1 MKRTLTGDS
10 SMCLR
15 SPRPRVSLGV
25 ARPPLRARTVARVQA
40 RITQGR
46 ATTGRPLRGGYRM
59 SALPV
64 FVGVDVA
71 KTELVTGLRP
81 TGEAWTVSNDEAGI
95 QELLQRLRPHVPV
108 LVVIE
113 ATGGYERGVVAALA
127 AAGIPLVVANPRQV
141 RDFARSTGQ
150 LAKTDR
156 IDAQVLALFA
166 ERVRPE
172 PRPLPD
178 EATRTLTALL
188 ARRRQILEML
198 TAERNRLEH
207 AVPAVRRDLV
217 QHIRWLERRLR
228 DVDHDLDRTVQ
239 SSPIWRAKENLLRTL
254 PGVGPVTSR
263 TLIGS
268 LPELGFLNRKQIAA
282 LVGVAPLARDS
293 GTLKGKRLVWGGR
306 APVRAA
312 LYMAALVASRRN
324 PALRAFYARLVA
336 AGKPKKLA
344 LTACMRKLLTIL
356 NAMVKN
362 NSAWQWVDHP
372 KTA

>member
-1 MKRTLTGDS
+1 
-10 SMCLR
+10 
-15 SPRPRVSLGV
+15 
-25 ARPPLRARTVARVQA
+25 
-40 RITQGR
+40 
-46 ATTGRPLRGGYRM
+46 M
-59 SALPV
+59 SAEPV

-71 KTELVTGLRP
+71 KAELVTALRP
-81 TGEAWTVSNDEAGI
+81 GEEAWTVPNDEAGV
-95 QELLQRLRPHVPV
+95 QELLRRLGPQRPT
-108 LVVIE
+108 LVVLE

-127 AAGIPLVVANPRQV
+127 SAGVPLVVANPRQV

-156 IDAQVLALFA
+156 IDARILALFA

-178 EATRTLTALL
+178 EATRTLDALL
-188 ARRRQILEML
+188 TRRRQILEML

-207 AVPAVRRDLV
+207 AVAAVRRDLL

-228 DVDHDLDRTVQ
+228 DVDHDLDRTIQ
-239 SSPIWRAKENLLRTL
+239 SSPVWRAKDDLLRSI

-263 TLIGS
+263 TLIGD
-268 LPELGFLNRKQIAA
+268 LPELGMLNRKQIAA

-306 APVRAA
+306 APVRAV
-312 LYMAALVASRRN
+312 LYMAALVASRCN
-324 PALRAFYARLVA
+324 PAIKAFYQRLVA
-336 AGKPKKLA
+336 AGKPKKVA

-356 NAMVKN
+356 NAMMKTN
-362 NSAWQWVDHP
+362 TAWRTGAHPLSA
-372 KTA
+372 